1 MNAPFVV
8 FGAGQIGSLVAQQLR
23 AKGHHVTQ
31 VRRSGVESADV
42 KVGDLSNFEFAAQVA
57 KGARAI
63 IHTVTPPYHQWNELL
78 VPLNDAVSHAA
89 KTTGAPLIVLDNL
102 YSYGTPD
109 GPLTETSPVRPS
121 SRKGELRAK
130 AAERLRGPR
139 VAIARAADFYGPGVT
154 MSAIFSERFIGRALK
169 GKPLE
174 TFGPPELLHS
184 YSYAPDVAAGLV
196 TLALDER
203 SLGQTWHL
211 PVARAE
217 STEAMAKRFG
227 LKTTQV
233 PDFVMRVLGVFE
245 PAVKELME
253 MRYQWRVPFVLDDSK
268 FRKTFGVTAT
278 SLDDGVKATVEWM
291 KSRP

>member
-1 MNAPFVV
+1 MNAPIVV
-8 FGAGQIGSLVAQQLR
+8 LGAGQIGSLVAKQLR
-23 AKGHHVTQ
+23 AKGHPVTQ
-31 VRRSGVESADV
+31 VRRTGASSKDV
-42 KVGDLSNFEFAAQVA
+42 KVGDLANLEFAAEVA

-78 VPLNDAVSHAA
+78 IPLNDAVGHAA
-89 KTTGAPLIVLDNL
+89 GKSGAPLIVLDNL
-102 YSYGTPD
+102 YAYGEPS

-130 AAERLRGPR
+130 AAERLQGPR

-154 MSAIFSERFIGRALK
+154 MSAIFNERFVGRALT
-169 GKPLE
+169 GKPME

-184 YSYAPDVAAGLV
+184 YSYVEDVAAGLV
-196 TLALDER
+196 TLALDEQ
-203 SLGQTWHL
+203 SLGQVWHL
-211 PVARAE
+211 PVAKAE

-233 PDFVMRVLGVFE
+233 PDFVLRVLGVFE

-268 FRKTFGVTAT
+268 FRRTFGGEAT
-278 SLDDGVKATVEWM
+278 SLDDGVAETVRWM
-291 KSRP
+291 KTR